1 MDINLK
7 EKSIVELKA
16 IAHDLIVTQQN
27 IANSL
32 NIVYKELEFKTEE
45 AKVLENTVLNQ
56 EDNKI
61 E

>member
-32 NIVYKELEFKTEE
+32 NIVYKK
-45 AKVLENTVLNQ
+45 N
-56 EDNKI
+56 
-61 E
+61 